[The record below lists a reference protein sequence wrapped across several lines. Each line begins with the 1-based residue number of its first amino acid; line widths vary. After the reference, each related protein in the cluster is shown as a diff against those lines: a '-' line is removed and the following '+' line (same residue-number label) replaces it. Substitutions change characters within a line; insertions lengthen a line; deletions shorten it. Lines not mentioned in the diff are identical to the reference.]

1 MRKDVNSQPK
11 RALFGGVYACPE
23 TKSYKPTCFD
33 MSNESDVSAL
43 QDLLN
48 SNSQLIVHDTIHTQ
62 LCELIKAQNP
72 KVKLTSSVLSL
83 KAEAFLKEI
92 DSDYYGVWVYY
103 PWSQRIV
110 HVLPEKDF
118 VFVRTC
124 RNWYKITPDESALL
138 AQKKIG
144 VVGLSVGQS
153 VAVAMAMERSFGE
166 LRIADFDV
174 LELSNLN
181 RIRTGIH
188 TLDLLKA
195 YAVARE
201 IAEIDPFLKV
211 TVFETGLTDDN
222 MDAFFTQNGTL
233 DMIIDECDGLDI
245 KVLLRHKAK
254 SLGVPVVM
262 EASDKCMVDVE
273 RFDLEPNRPILHG
286 IIDHLDPK
294 MLKTLQTNE
303 QKMPYLLDML
313 GIETCSNRLKASML
327 EIEQT
332 ITTWPQLASAV
343 IMGGGITA
351 DVVRRIM
358 LDSYQESGRYFVD
371 VEELIGNKKD
381 VQKPLNLP
389 SPPIPSEISTAI
401 ILKEVGKLNVSI
413 PVNAISKNEVKLLM
427 IDAVKAPSAGNAQHW
442 KWFSDGQR
450 LFLFHDKSKSYGW
463 TDANYFA
470 ANLGLGTAV
479 QSVVLSAQK
488 NNLPLKFVSTIHQ
501 DTYLVGYFEKS
512 ADHLHPIFL
521 LNNGKPLYE
530 GIGIRHTNR
539 KFGNK
544 AIVPQIIVDELQQ
557 VVGNACKYHEL
568 NIQTDQKVID
578 ELADILGEVETLR
591 FLDPRGHAEF
601 FDKELRWNEQQVNAT
616 KDGLDLETLELGF
629 VEQVGVNVSKNPDVV
644 ALLNE
649 WGLGAGFKK
658 ISTKATQTA
667 SLIGLVNTSQID
679 DTELLRLGQTVMD
692 LWTACNMMGYAMHP
706 ISAPLFFTHRLA
718 SSQHYF
724 TPSQKK
730 KIQHIQSRL
739 HYAWPILKQQKGAF
753 MFRLHKAD
761 NPTAIALRKE
771 IKDILIQHDEI

>member
-1 MRKDVNSQPK
+1 MHNNVNNQSGLT
-11 RALFGGVYACPE
+11 LFGQGYARPE
-23 TKSYKPTCFD
+23 TKSYKPICYD
-33 MSNESDVSAL
+33 MSKESDVQTL
-43 QDLLN
+43 KDLIKDRPELE
-48 SNSQLIVHDTIHTQ
+48 VHDSIRGQ

-72 KVKLTSSVLSL
+72 KLKLSQTELIRRADFFF
-83 KAEAFLKEI
+83 KDI

-103 PWSQRIV
+103 PWSQRLV
-110 HVLPEKDF
+110 HLLPEKDF
-118 VFVRTC
+118 IFVRTC
-124 RNWYKITPDESALL
+124 RNWYKITPEEASLL
-138 AQKKIG
+138 SQKKIG

-166 LRIADFDV
+166 IRIADFDV

-181 RIRTGIH
+181 RIRTGVH

-211 TVFETGLTDDN
+211 TVFESGLTEDN
-222 MDAFFTQNGTL
+222 MHDFFTKFGKL
-233 DMIIDECDGLDI
+233 DLIIDECDGLDI

-273 RFDLEPNRPILHG
+273 RFDLEPQRPILHG
-286 IIDHLDPK
+286 IIDHLDPNL
-294 MLKTLQTNE
+294 LKTLKTNE

-371 VEELIGNKKD
+371 VEELIGNKKN

-389 SPPIPSEISTAI
+389 SPPIPSDITTAI
-401 ILKEVGKLNVSI
+401 VLNEVGKLNLSV
-413 PVNAISKNEVKLLM
+413 PVNAISKNEVNLLM

-470 ANLGLGTAV
+470 ANLGLGTAI

-488 NNLPLKFVSTIHQ
+488 NQLPLKFVSTIQQ

-512 ADHLHPIFL
+512 ADHMHQIFV
-521 LNNGKPLYE
+521 LNNGKPLYD

-544 AIVPQIIVDELQQ
+544 AVVPQIIVDELQQ
-557 VVGNACKYHEL
+557 VVGNACKKHVL
-568 NIQTDQKVID
+568 SVQTDQKVID

-601 FDKELRWNEQQVNAT
+601 FDKELRWNEQQVKAT

-644 ALLNE
+644 ALLNA

-667 SLIGLVNTSQID
+667 SLIGLVTTAQID

-718 SSQHYF
+718 RTPHYF
-724 TPSQKK
+724 TPSQEE

-739 HYAWPILKQQKGAF
+739 NNAWPILKQQKGAF

-771 IKDILIQHDEI
+771 IKDILIQYDEI